1 MSTIQQHR
9 QQQQQQQ
16 QHCHHQDQRK
26 WPNIQQ
32 TRTAQEN
39 AYCSVHA
46 VCSHHTGH
54 LIIVPVVTT
63 QPEASS
69 VGIDAVVWLMAG
81 LFVFIVGVPL
91 LLPVCLFVCLF

>member
-1 MSTIQQHR
+1 MSTIQQHP
-9 QQQQQQQ
+9 QQQ
-16 QHCHHQDQRK
+16 QHQDQQKR
-26 WPNIQQ
+26 P

-39 AYCSVHA
+39 AYCFVH
-46 VCSHHTGH
+46 VTCIHHTGD

-69 VGIDAVVWLMAG
+69 VGIGALVWLMAR

-91 LLPVCLFVCLF
+91 LLPVCLFVCFDPPLNE